1 MDYIE
6 FETKN
11 LKFKDACYKN
21 YLLKEFVQVLEIEK
35 ALEEKFWLESLHS
48 LNFRDIF
55 VLDILKFFLESIKE
69 KFPEFQGFMEHHP
82 DFLEDFSGKNSGS
95 MEHFEEEE
103 DDEIFVV
110 FENLK
115 NPENSEK
122 LDHFEEEDDDEIFV
136 VFENLGNWEKCEL
149 CKQKVAGRFMEFFH
163 ENAKIEVCRICYGQ
177 LQRGLLFEAE
187 LLEFSKNF
195 GIPKIPKKPEVS
207 RKNLAIMKRLVFK
220 KPRKRRNRKRNNWKN
235 GIIKNY
241 NNSKKPK
248 IQELGK
254 SGKFGNPG
262 KSWSPKNPGRRGR
275 PKKLESAELP
285 EITGSLHS
293 KNADIIELPNLE
305 IDESEVNGIQ
315 KIQNQIFAE
324 NFFLEIEQIDNLPVL
339 ELDDVDFQTEPKE
352 SGNHG
357 PNPGP
362 KRTIAQLFQIPRR
375 NA

>member
-163 ENAKIEVCRICYGQ
+163 ENAKIEVCR
-177 LQRGLLFEAE
+177 
-187 LLEFSKNF
+187 
-195 GIPKIPKKPEVS
+195 
-207 RKNLAIMKRLVFK
+207 KNLAIMKRLVFK